1 MNVMMEGTM
10 YPDGWHHN
18 DDACKPDFT
27 LYRRSE
33 IYTRTQRPPK
43 YYIIDFGISRR
54 YDPAKGTPLED
65 PINGG
70 DKTVPEHQGRRG
82 IIPCNPFFTDIYY
95 AGNVICTEFLEV
107 GSVLVSHLGIS
118 PSSDFQKKNEFEFM
132 EGLVKDMV
140 RDDPTKRPT
149 MDEVVTRFEAIR
161 RDLSTRK
168 LRARVSPRDELM
180 IVAFFRAVG
189 HVTRRIKYT
198 LQGLPAIPSR

>member
-10 YPDGWHHN
+10 YPDGWHPN
-18 DDACKPDFT
+18 DDKSKPNFT
-27 LYRRSE
+27 RYRRSE

-43 YYIIDFGISRR
+43 YYIIDFGISRQ
-54 YDPAKGTPLED
+54 YDPANGTPLED

-95 AGNVICTEFLEV
+95 AGNVIRTEFLEV
-107 GSVLVSHLGIS
+107 SSVLVSHPGIS

-140 RDDPTKRPT
+140 QDDPTKRPT
-149 MDEVVTRFEAIR
+149 VDEVVTRFEAIR
-161 RDLSTRK
+161 RDLSTCRK
-168 LRARVSPRDELM
+168 LRARVSPRDELT
-180 IVAFFRAVG
+180 IVGFFRAVG
-189 HVTRRIKYT
+189 H
-198 LQGLPAIPSR
+198 